1 MFQPT
6 DRHVRLGERKKNNK
20 KKRFLKTNCQPSVPS
35 VLKHSLVPQGLLR
48 GAARRRRHGA
58 VHQEAERGGRR
69 GVQVLRHL
77 RLQPETGGQGR
88 HLSLQ

>member
-1 MFQPT
+1 MS
-6 DRHVRLGERKKNNK
+6 VLVKGKKTIK
-20 KKRFLKTNCQPSVPS
+20 KSFLKTLCQPSVPS
-35 VLKHSLVPQGLLR
+35 VLKHSLVPQGLLG

-69 GVQVLRHL
+69 GGQVLRHL

-88 HLSLQ
+88 HLRLQ